1 MGSGDN
7 FDWDSNF
14 IGFRSTSLVKG
25 RSRVFLIS
33 EVGALTHW

>member
-7 FDWDSNF
+7 FVCDSNF

-25 RSRVFLIS
+25 SSRVLLTS
-33 EVGALTHW
+33 EVGALTH